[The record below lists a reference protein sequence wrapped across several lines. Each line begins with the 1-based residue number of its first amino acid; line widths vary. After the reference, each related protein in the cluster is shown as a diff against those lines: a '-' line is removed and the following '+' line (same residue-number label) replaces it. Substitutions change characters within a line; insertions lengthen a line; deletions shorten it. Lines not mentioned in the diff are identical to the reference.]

1 MGREARLNFSDHP
14 DSTWSCQAVFVGGY
28 DPSSPS
34 HQNVRILERYISGG
48 HEAIPED
55 RDDEIEAGRP
65 TLETEAFM
73 HFTDEAGGCRLQI
86 HAVPKADSSA
96 YRACLDALKFFEF
109 TNKAASDAL
118 MTREDG
124 IAVVVGRESINQRNQ
139 HA

>member
-1 MGREARLNFSDHP
+1 MPEARLNFVDHP
-14 DSTWSCQAVFVGGY
+14 DGSFSCQAVFVSGY
-28 DPSSPS
+28 DHSSVS

-73 HFTDEAGGCRLQI
+73 HFTDEAGGCRLRI
-86 HAVPKADSSA
+86 NAVPKADSSA

-124 IAVVVGRESINQRNQ
+124 LTLVVGRESINQRNR